1 MKSTRELEALILHN
15 LAAKLPPCIRLA
27 RNEHKDLDMKSFLA
41 TCHACKRT
49 SQVSAEVASKRAAER
64 SPTGR
69 ILAKARVSWRV
80 VGGVHSGATSRLDAA
95 WNGRWTITLPC
106 PGCNE
111 SIAFEGVAGTVTAHV
126 CNDKCMSSKGH
137 QCECSCGGRNH
148 GRAFA
153 A

>member
-1 MKSTRELEALILHN
+1 
-15 LAAKLPPCIRLA
+15 
-27 RNEHKDLDMKSFLA
+27 MKSFLA
-41 TCHACKRT
+41 TCRACKQT
-49 SQVSAEVASKRAAER
+49 SQISAEVGSQRPAER

-69 ILAKARVSWRV
+69 ILASARVSWRV
-80 VGGVHSGATSRLDAA
+80 VGGVHDGVVTRLEAA

-106 PGCNE
+106 PGCKTDL
-111 SIAFEGVAGTVTAHV
+111 AFEGVAGTVTRHV
-126 CNDKCMSSKGH
+126 CNDKCMASKGF